1 MKKNIFLL
9 VFVMTSCSFVIDT
22 NYNNLGPRSTH
33 IPNID
38 TGKKIF
44 PELQGSMWRSEEN
57 SKDKDTYLYIDIN
70 ENKYA
75 IKTEKKNI
83 VPNKYPENHAYTLLG
98 KEEALASASSLKFY
112 DTVIFQEK
120 DNNNQYIGFHLQNSD
135 ILYTAES
142 TGSSTEL
149 IINLEQKTGR
159 KWRLYR

>member
-9 VFVMTSCSFVIDT
+9 ALMITSCSFIIDT

-44 PELQGSMWRSEEN
+44 SELRGTMWRSEEN

-75 IKTEKKNI
+75 IKTEKKNM
-83 VPNKYPENHAYTLLG
+83 VPNKYPANHSYTLLG

-112 DTVIFQEK
+112 DTVIFQEQ
-120 DNNNQYIGFHLQNSD
+120 DNRNQYIGFHLQNSCT
-135 ILYTAES
+135 LYTAES

-149 IINLEQKTGR
+149 INNLEQKKGR

>member
-1 MKKNIFLL
+1 M
-9 VFVMTSCSFVIDT
+9 
-22 NYNNLGPRSTH
+22 
-33 IPNID
+33 
-38 TGKKIF
+38 
-44 PELQGSMWRSEEN
+44 
-57 SKDKDTYLYIDIN
+57 
-70 ENKYA
+70 
-75 IKTEKKNI
+75 
-83 VPNKYPENHAYTLLG
+83 G